1 MKVLFKTNLDWYR
14 TVAWPTLDTP
24 PPIGTTVH
32 VSPGS
37 EPFCRVN
44 KIPSRLKVVAHDYYF
59 DRVEVELWYLPI
71 DTESANLSGKLPHLY
86 KQD

>member
-1 MKVLFKTNLDWYR
+1 MKVYFKTNLDWYR
-14 TVAWPTLDTP
+14 GVAWPVLDIP

-32 VSPGS
+32 VYPAS
-37 EPFCRVN
+37 ESFCRVN
-44 KIPSRLKVVAHDYYF
+44 QIPSRLKVVNHEYYF

-71 DTESANLSGKLPHLY
+71 DTDAANISGKLPHLY